1 MSLTGRVLTGL
12 VAGLVLGA
20 MVAAFDS
27 PPLEWAVSLIEP
39 LGTLWVNAIRMTVIP
54 LVVALLVGGIAFA
67 PSAGEIGR
75 FGVRAALLFAVFLA
89 VSAAFSIVVAPTL
102 IAFLPVDPA
111 GAAALLEGATPAV
124 TSATRGG
131 LPGLREWLLDLVPV
145 NPVGAAAEGKMLP
158 LIVFSLIF
166 ALGALRLPS
175 KQRDFIVRFSE
186 AVSETMLVV
195 VRWILAVAPVGV
207 FALALPLALRLG
219 LGAAGS
225 LIYYVLLVAGLC
237 TLYSLALYP
246 VAAVFG
252 RMPLRDFA
260 RAAAPAQGIALS
272 SRSSLASLPPM
283 IEEAERIR
291 LPDTVTGFILP
302 LAVSVFRAS
311 GPIGNVV
318 GVVFLAHLYGVELGG
333 AQLATVATTTTLLSL
348 SVPGIPGG
356 SIIMMAPV
364 LMAAGV
370 PVDGIGILLA
380 VDTIPDMFRTSTNVT
395 ADMAVAV
402 LLGRVGTPAAVRAD
416 ESLGAPVPGTP

>member
-1 MSLTGRVLTGL
+1 
-12 VAGLVLGA
+12 
-20 MVAAFDS
+20 
-27 PPLEWAVSLIEP
+27 
-39 LGTLWVNAIRMTVIP
+39 
-54 LVVALLVGGIAFA
+54 
-67 PSAGEIGR
+67 
-75 FGVRAALLFAVFLA
+75 
-89 VSAAFSIVVAPTL
+89 
-102 IAFLPVDPA
+102 
-111 GAAALLEGATPAV
+111 
-124 TSATRGG
+124 
-131 LPGLREWLLDLVPV
+131 
-145 NPVGAAAEGKMLP
+145 MLP
-158 LIVFSLIF
+158 LIVYSLIF

-175 KQRDFIVRFSE
+175 KQRDLIVRFSE

-402 LLGRVGTPAAVRAD
+402 LLGRVRTPAAARAD
-416 ESLGAPVPGTP
+416 ASRVAPVPGAP